1 MNAIQPED
9 QGYWLL
15 TKGST
20 LYWQEND
27 LPFGT
32 RNSASQR
39 KSNVAGKWKSQPLW
53 VCGRKHQDERE
64 YLFLP
69 EFVVITD

>member
-1 MNAIQPED
+1 MTALLKQKEKNMKAIQPED

-32 RNSASQR
+32 AKKQGLTTQ
-39 KSNVAGKWKSQPLW
+39 KAMLLGKWKSQP
-53 VCGRKHQDERE
+53 
-64 YLFLP
+64 
-69 EFVVITD
+69 

>member
-1 MNAIQPED
+1 MKAIQPED

-32 RNSASQR
+32 AKELGLNNA
-39 KSNVAGKWKSQPLW
+39 KSNVAREMEITTFMA
-53 VCGRKHQDERE
+53 CGRK
-64 YLFLP
+64 
-69 EFVVITD
+69 